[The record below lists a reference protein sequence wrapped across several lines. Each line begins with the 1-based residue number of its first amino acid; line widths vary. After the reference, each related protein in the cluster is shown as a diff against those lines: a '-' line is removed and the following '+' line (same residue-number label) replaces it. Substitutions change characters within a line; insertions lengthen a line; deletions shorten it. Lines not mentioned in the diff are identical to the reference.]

1 MEPRHRLEQ
10 RGELVA
16 VAFIEKRRKLVE
28 GVGRDLLECVGG
40 HGVLLWTG
48 CPWFLRALRNPT
60 TRLEDTRL
68 RHRRAEHR
76 GGSHR
81 ACQRSVLAR
90 REAAG
95 ERCGVIVRST
105 TACRWRSH
113 LADDKRM
120 TDTFENVT
128 DDGSHSSSGLAGV
141 DVRQTV
147 ELQASTFGRSIVAPV
162 RPPRHA
168 TLVFIR
174 QHPKRILVDP
184 PKQGQ
189 DLILR
194 TADAKRTLA
203 TRRNTLSGGDSADRP
218 AAFPGPRMFTSCAA
232 Y

>member
-1 MEPRHRLEQ
+1 MSLVGLSLASADDRRQNRDALLALANEATHRAPRLKARDARRGRALTRDETDVVPGILVEPRHGLEQ

-16 VAFIEKRRKLVE
+16 VAFIEKRRKRVE

-40 HGVLLWTG
+40 HGVLQWTG

-68 RHRRAEHR
+68 CHRRAEHR
-76 GGSHR
+76 GDSHR

-120 TDTFENVT
+120 TDTF
-128 DDGSHSSSGLAGV
+128 GST
-141 DVRQTV
+141 VR
-147 ELQASTFGRSIVAPV
+147 S
-162 RPPRHA
+162 
-168 TLVFIR
+168 
-174 QHPKRILVDP
+174 
-184 PKQGQ
+184 
-189 DLILR
+189 
-194 TADAKRTLA
+194 
-203 TRRNTLSGGDSADRP
+203 
-218 AAFPGPRMFTSCAA
+218 FTPEER
-232 Y
+232 